1 MQRYTVDEL
10 CEAVA
15 HHHRTYTHKRR
26 QPIVRGTRALLTRL
40 ERYPGET
47 WEERWL
53 ASGNDAAPLTW
64 MDHYDLPNYN
74 RWSPTLLAMNALL
87 QIRVLRPSYSWL
99 LDSRGKINT
108 AQFINAA
115 GGEALDEL
123 RLLPAYQAALLRQQH
138 DTEAGLARIMIRTGK
153 SIRQITGDDLLF
165 YADVVK
171 TSGRQRREHLMWE
184 LLVQLGPLAAEAP
197 TLRAAWSAKG
207 NSRQHSTAT
216 LVDRYGIP
224 ASGVRNLLVD
234 YLEEIRHGMDYGSL
248 EGFAY
253 RLARL
258 FWWQVLQINPD
269 QADLRLSSE
278 VATAWR
284 EQLATTTDGRERR
297 GDPLDPVCDPR
308 LLPGLGRMVSRR
320 SGALGGVGSPVPC
333 APDAEPCRCQ
343 KQASAAKRYA
353 KPHPRAHT
361 VITDLCRR
369 SKSPKAPHCRAF
381 GTRTGMRRWP
391 SVRGRRFGL
400 PA

>member
-1 MQRYTVDEL
+1 
-10 CEAVA
+10 
-15 HHHRTYTHKRR
+15 
-26 QPIVRGTRALLTRL
+26 
-40 ERYPGET
+40 
-47 WEERWL
+47 
-53 ASGNDAAPLTW
+53 
-64 MDHYDLPNYN
+64 
-74 RWSPTLLAMNALL
+74 MNALL
-87 QIRVLRPSYSWL
+87 LDTGLRPSYSWL

-184 LLVQLGPLAAEAP
+184 LLVQLALWPLRHQRCERRGQRRAIRASTAP
-197 TLRAAWSAKG
+197 PHW
-207 NSRQHSTAT
+207 STAT
-216 LVDRYGIP
+216 ASLPP
-224 ASGVRNLLVD
+224 ASGICSSTTWRRFD
-234 YLEEIRHGMDYGSL
+234 TGWITARWKASPTGSRDCFGGKCCRSIPIKL
-248 EGFAY
+248 TYAC
-253 RLARL
+253 
-258 FWWQVLQINPD
+258 
-269 QADLRLSSE
+269 LRRSPPPGANS
-278 VATAWR
+278 WR
-284 EQLATTTDGRERR
+284 RQPMAENA